1 MLKMEQA
8 DWSRLKAVKMK
19 TRGLGKAVMAAGMGC
34 ILLYILLALRRPSTF
49 DAGGA
54 ANILFYVGVVAL
66 PLGLILLWTGVLKR
80 RNE

>member
-1 MLKMEQA
+1 MKME
-8 DWSRLKAVKMK
+8 
-19 TRGLGKAVMAAGMGC
+19 TRGLGRSVMAAGLAC
-34 ILLYILLALRRPSTF
+34 ILIYILLALRRPTTF
-49 DAGGA
+49 DSGA